1 MKVLAQKTVLVNAQR
16 RRLLQLAA
24 LGAAAALLPA
34 CSEQKPALGPVSG
47 DPFPDIALPDLDG
60 RVAPFSAYSNVALI
74 VNFWATWCEPCRR
87 EMPDLEKLSTLFRP
101 GDLRVVGI
109 TVDSDTNLA
118 REFSLRL
125 KLTFPLLSDSNQALS
140 NRALR
145 ITGFPTTYL
154 LKRDHSIAS
163 IIVGAREWAEPKM
176 IDEIEQQLAVRRLAA
191 I

>member
-1 MKVLAQKTVLVNAQR
+1 
-16 RRLLQLAA
+16 LQLAA

-34 CSEQKPALGPVSG
+34 CKDKAPVDGPVQG
-47 DPFPDIALPDLDG
+47 DRFPDITLPDLDG
-60 RVAPFSAYSNVALI
+60 RAAPFSAYSNVALI

-101 GDLRVVGI
+101 GDLRVIGV
-109 TVDSDTNLA
+109 TVDNDTNLA
-118 REFSLRL
+118 REFGLRL
-125 KLTFPLLSDSNQALS
+125 KLTFPLVSDSKQALS

-154 LKRDHSIAS
+154 LKRDHTIAS
-163 IIVGAREWAEPKM
+163 IIVGVREWAEPKM
-176 IDEIEQQLAVRRLAA
+176 IEEIEQQLSVRRLAA